1 MKTNTYSVPNM
12 SCGSCKA
19 KIEGKL
25 NTLSGID
32 SANVEVANKQLTV
45 TFDDTI
51 IKNEDIIEAVDEV
64 GYIAEKE

>member
-1 MKTNTYSVPNM
+1 MTTNTYFIPNM

-25 NTLSGID
+25 NGLTGVD

-45 TFDDTI
+45 TFDDSV
-51 IKNEDIIEAVDEV
+51 IKNESIVDAVSEV
-64 GYIAEKE
+64 GYTAEKG